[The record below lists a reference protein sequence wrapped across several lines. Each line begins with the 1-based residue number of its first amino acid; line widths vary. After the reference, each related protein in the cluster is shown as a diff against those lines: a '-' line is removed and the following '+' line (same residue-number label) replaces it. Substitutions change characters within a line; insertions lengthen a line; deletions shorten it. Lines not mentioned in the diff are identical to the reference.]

1 MRTPGGSDPV
11 APAAPAGDLT
21 VAAEAAD
28 VRRGPGDSRWA
39 APARWAFLITVM
51 LILYGPLLVL
61 ALFSVND
68 SIVIALPFKGFTLQW
83 YREALSNTLVR
94 ESIKN
99 SLAVALVV
107 TPVSLL
113 LGTMGAFATT
123 RFRYRGRGGVAG
135 LTAGP
140 LVVPWLLIGV
150 GALLFFSRL
159 DVPLNLR
166 TIGALHVVVAFPLV
180 AAIVSARLVRFDA
193 SLEEAARDLGATNR
207 EVLRYIVLPHLVPAL
222 AAAAILAFSYSFNNF
237 VLSFF
242 VGGFELTFPIWVF
255 STLRHAQNV
264 PIVNAI
270 STLVSALQVIVVVV
284 AWRLWRRR
292 TERTGGGGDEAA
304 ELLW

>member
-1 MRTPGGSDPV
+1 MADSSVGLGV
-11 APAAPAGDLT
+11 QAPAAEPST
-21 VAAEAAD
+21 VAGPVTD
-28 VRRGPGDSRWA
+28 DRRPPGGSRWA
-39 APARWAFLITVM
+39 APARWAFVTAVLV
-51 LILYGPLLVL
+51 ILYGPMLVL
-61 ALFSVND
+61 ALFSLND
-68 SIVIALPFKGFTLQW
+68 SIVIALPFKGVTLEW
-83 YREALSNTLVR
+83 YREALTNPLVR

-99 SLAVALVV
+99 SLAVAAVV
-107 TPVSLL
+107 TPVSLV

-123 RFRYRGRGGVAG
+123 RFRYRARGGVAA
-135 LTAGP
+135 LTGGP

-159 DVPLNLR
+159 NVPLNLR
-166 TIGALHVVVAFPLV
+166 TVGVMHIVVAFPLV
-180 AAIVSARLVRFDA
+180 AAIVSARLLRFDP

-237 VLSFF
+237 VISFF

-270 STLVSALQVIVVVV
+270 STLVSIAQVVIVVV

-292 TERTGGGGDEAA
+292 TERTGGGDEAA